1 MAMFLAVNVATLA
14 QSTDSHILFFEND
27 HSYPSYSQWVGL
39 DEFIMHQPK
48 QKTLYRVVG
57 HTDAIGGVEDNEK
70 LAEERTQ
77 VVVRHLIEH
86 GIDPINIR
94 FESRGEHDPDQL
106 EFDDEAFAANR
117 RVEVFVEHEAVS
129 NTATNYVLADLA
141 SAGCLVKPPLPA
153 SQLPVERYHF
163 EADASQ
169 EIRVS
174 SGTLLLIPAYAFV
187 DRDGQVVE
195 GKIDL
200 TYEEFHDR
208 AEVFLSGIPMKYDQ
222 NGKELPMET
231 YGMFRVLAKNKQGQL
246 DIAPGK
252 SIEVEFISN
261 SSDSNVNFYHLDPRY
276 GRWVELGKANL
287 ISANVEVTTG
297 GSLTPATK
305 HYLDLIAGSKPVDRD
320 NRNLEERFH
329 SQEYLCEVRS
339 VEKLKSLR
347 RGVLREKRAFKKLM
361 RTLPNFKLRI
371 QPTKV
376 GEDKN
381 WVKFTLDDINL
392 NGNRNRAWKT
402 AFKSHVWQYEGTMT
416 RNEFLE
422 KFHNRTFQDLLIT
435 FNELNDQIVLELKD
449 VDGIVPIPL
458 MKVTKG
464 ELDVDIYRQVYDEML
479 DAGTKRMLAK
489 RETQFEKRFKVYQH
503 QLELRDRRLAKE
515 ADREYAAAQERVE
528 RDLKWAWEE
537 SMALMSPSESE
548 LSFNDWDVLCKLQ
561 AKKYKRNAEIKFAS
575 NASVVRKLF
584 IETCGVYNCDRIKEM
599 VSPVQ
604 AKANFVSNGNVLSWY
619 EAFVFDENLN
629 SFIKHSASESDMI
642 SLDPEALLGLVVIDE
657 AGNHFYLQKEDVMAM
672 NHGGKP
678 LRIMNFE
685 PLSPYSDVHD
695 IRQLLSLGF

>member
-1 MAMFLAVNVATLA
+1 M
-14 QSTDSHILFFEND
+14 D
-27 HSYPSYSQWVGL
+27 
-39 DEFIMHQPK
+39 QPK
-48 QKTLYRVVG
+48 QKTLFRVVG
-57 HTDAIGGVEDNEK
+57 HTDAIGGIEDNEK

-86 GIDPINIR
+86 GVDPINIR
-94 FESRGEHDPDQL
+94 FESHGELRPDQL
-106 EFDDEAFAANR
+106 ELDDEAFAANR
-117 RVEVFVEHEAVS
+117 RVEVFVEHESVS

-141 SAGCLVKPPLPA
+141 STGCLVRPPLPA
-153 SQLPVERYHF
+153 SQLPVERYQF
-163 EADASQ
+163 EAGENQ

-174 SGTLLLIPAYAFV
+174 SGTLLLIPSYAFV
-187 DRDGQVVE
+187 DQDGQVVD

-208 AEVFLSGIPMKYDQ
+208 AEVFLSGIPMKYDLD
-222 NGKELPMET
+222 GKELPMET

-287 ISANVEVTTG
+287 ISANVEITAG
-297 GSLTPATK
+297 GSLSPATK
-305 HYLDLIAGSKPVDRD
+305 HYLNLISGSNVVERD
-320 NRNLEERFH
+320 DKNLEERFH
-329 SQEYLCEVRS
+329 ALDYLCEVKS

-347 RGVLREKRAFKKLM
+347 SGILREKRAFKKLM
-361 RTLPNFKLRI
+361 KTLPNFKLRI
-371 QPTKV
+371 QPTKA

-381 WVKFTLDDINL
+381 WVKFTLDDVNL

-402 AFKSHVWQYEGTMT
+402 AFKSHVWQYDGGMT

-422 KFHNRTFQDLLIT
+422 KFHNRTFQDLLVT
-435 FNELNDQIVLELKD
+435 FNELNDQVVLELKD
-449 VDGIVPIPL
+449 LDGIVSIPL

-489 RETQFEKRFKVYQH
+489 RETQFEKRYKVYQH

-515 ADREYAAAQERVE
+515 ADREYAAAQERFE
-528 RDLKWAWEE
+528 RDLEWAWEE
-537 SMALMSPSESE
+537 SMTLMSPSESE
-548 LSFNDWDVLCKLQ
+548 MGFSDWDMHCKFQ
-561 AKKYKRNAEIKFAS
+561 AKKEKRNAEITFAS
-575 NASVVRKLF
+575 TASVVRKLS
-584 IETCGVYNCDRIKEM
+584 IETCGIYNCDQIKEM

-604 AKANFVSNGNVLSWY
+604 AKANFVSNGDVLGWF

-642 SLDPEALLGLVVIDE
+642 SIDPEALLGLVVIDE

-678 LRIMNFE
+678 LKIMNFE
-685 PLSPYSDVHD
+685 PLSAHSDVHD